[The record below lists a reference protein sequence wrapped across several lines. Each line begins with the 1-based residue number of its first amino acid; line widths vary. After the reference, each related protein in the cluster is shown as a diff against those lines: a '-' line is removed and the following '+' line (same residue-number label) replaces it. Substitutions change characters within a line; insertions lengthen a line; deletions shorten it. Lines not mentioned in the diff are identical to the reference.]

1 MSRGHAGAIL
11 HTRNRHP
18 PSPPVLHKTRVL
30 PGLARNSVGK
40 LLERLLLRF
49 SQFFSFF
56 GEPRLMHIEKTIA
69 PTVRQFEI
77 ERCNRNEN
85 QSHLLSSAVGGLLR
99 LATSEG
105 EVPAGRSECNQPTNQ
120 PTGNVERIR
129 IPNKPVNLALERNH
143 LMTSRFESR
152 ATRGER
158 VWTLERGTKTAKAYL
173 KPKAPSRR
181 RTHVLET
188 DERRSLARGQ
198 P

>member
-1 MSRGHAGAIL
+1 M

-56 GEPRLMHIEKTIA
+56 GEPRLMHIQKTIA

-99 LATSEG
+99 PATSEG
-105 EVPAGRSECNQPTNQ
+105 EGRYQQVDRSATNQ